1 MLNEQTKHEI
11 ATFLNTHTH
20 TQNGN
25 IGYAKEIERSYLKI
39 MNTFT
44 QLHKHIDT
52 HTNTKQH
59 SFFHY
64 HGIERTNKSKMA

>member
-20 TQNGN
+20 THTTE
-25 IGYAKEIERSYLKI
+25 ILAKEIERSYLKI

-44 QLHKHIDT
+44 QLHKHINT